1 MATHELSIPREQRHE
16 SGQKTSRN
24 TRFLSLMVTGIF
36 LKGGRVSTQKIVLSS
51 HLSTLFLCEI
61 LSCGKIGEFLL

>member
-24 TRFLSLMVTGIF
+24 TRFLSLMITGIF
-36 LKGGRVSTQKIVLSS
+36 LKGG
-51 HLSTLFLCEI
+51 
-61 LSCGKIGEFLL
+61 GESQLKK